1 MEIAE
6 DYKKR
11 ISRYMS
17 FEEINV
23 KEEKYLKTSS
33 LEIVKEKEAK
43 RILSKITK
51 DDFLVL
57 MDERGDVKDSKSL
70 ARFIDLNAINGIKRI
85 VFVIGG
91 AYGSHESL
99 FKEARLTLSLSK
111 MILPHDMAK
120 IILLEQIYRAFTIIK
135 GEPYSH

>member
-1 MEIAE
+1 MEIAD

-11 ISRYMS
+11 ISRYVS

-85 VFVIGG
+85 VFIIGG
-91 AYGSHESL
+91 AYGTHETI
-99 FKEARLTLSLSK
+99 FKEARLTLALSK

-120 IILLEQIYRAFTIIK
+120 IVLLEQIYRAFTIIK